1 MQTLKINLPTVG
13 GPFNFVIRSLKIFGR
28 NVCDSAFFSNDHL
41 AKKLKNY
48 LSNTLNINI
57 SAKEQNMLSW
67 QKY

>member
-13 GPFNFVIRSLKIFGR
+13 GPFNFVVRSLKIFER

>member
-13 GPFNFVIRSLKIFGR
+13 GPFNFVIRSLKIFER